1 MPQPEAAQAQS
12 RSSEPIWKS
21 LIGPILILLL
31 AVYFYFL
38 AGQIDEPP
46 GPEQLGAAFWPK
58 MILIFLMASC
68 GIKAGEILK
77 SRGKKEAEAIQA
89 GPPSEVN
96 APKLALM
103 IAMVIAAVYFM
114 DIIGFPLANFLFLL
128 LFMRIAGL
136 RKKAS
141 LLLTSI
147 LGTIFLLYLFV
158 KVVYLPLP
166 KGQWFFDDMTIFL
179 YRVLHII

>member
-1 MPQPEAAQAQS
+1 MSQPESAQAQS
-12 RSSEPIWKS
+12 LSLEPIWKS

-31 AVYFYFL
+31 ALYFYFL
-38 AGQIDEPP
+38 AGKIDEPP

-77 SRGKKEAEAIQA
+77 VRGKEKAEAIQA
-89 GPPSEVN
+89 EPPAEVN
-96 APKLALM
+96 TPKLALM

-136 RKKAS
+136 RKKLS
-141 LLLTSI
+141 LLLTSV

-166 KGQWFFDDMTIFL
+166 KGQWFFDDVTILL
-179 YRVLHII
+179 YRILHII